1 MVENMK
7 ISKKSDY
14 ALRVLMTLV
23 EHYGQ
28 EPISIREL
36 AKRNAVPK
44 RFLEH
49 IMLDLKS
56 QGWVESLPGKT
67 GGYTLAKRP
76 DEIRMG
82 QVVRFFDNLIA
93 PISCVSLSQ
102 YESCSQEATCRFRRV
117 FLDVR
122 NTTASLMDQAT
133 LSSVFAGKPVLI
145 KEVLDDGFLGGDGI

>member
-1 MVENMK
+1 MR
-7 ISKKSDY
+7 ISKKTDY

-23 EHYGQ
+23 EFYGR

-36 AKRNAVPK
+36 AVQNAVPK

-56 QGWVESLPGKT
+56 QGWVTSLPGKS
-67 GGYTLAKRP
+67 GGYVLSKRP

-82 QVVRFFDNLIA
+82 QVVRYFDNLLA
-93 PISCVSLSQ
+93 PISCVSVNQ
-102 YESCSQEATCRFRRV
+102 YEPCSQEATCRFRRV

-122 NTTASLMDQAT
+122 NTTARLMDNTT
-133 LSSVFAGKPVLI
+133 LAAAFAGQPVLQQEI
-145 KEVLDDGFLGGDGI
+145 FDDVLIGGAGI

>member
-1 MVENMK
+1 MK

-23 EHYGQ
+23 EFYGQ

-56 QGWVESLPGKT
+56 QGWVISLPGKS
-67 GGYTLAKRP
+67 GGYVLSKRP
-76 DEIRMG
+76 EEIRMG
-82 QVVRFFDNLIA
+82 QVVRYFDNLLA
-93 PISCVSLSQ
+93 PISCVSVNQ
-102 YESCSQEATCRFRRV
+102 YEKCSQEAVCRFRRV

-122 NTTASLMDQAT
+122 NTTARLMDAT
-133 LSSVFAGKPVLI
+133 SLAVAFSGLPVRQQEIFEDAL
-145 KEVLDDGFLGGDGI
+145 VGGDGI

>member
-1 MVENMK
+1 MK

-23 EHYGQ
+23 ECYGR

-36 AKRNAVPK
+36 AVRNAVPK

-56 QGWVESLPGKT
+56 QGWVTSLPGKS
-67 GGYTLAKRP
+67 GGYTLSSPPEK
-76 DEIRMG
+76 INMG
-82 QVVRFFDNLIA
+82 QVVRYFDGLLA
-93 PISCVSLSQ
+93 PINCVSLNQ
-102 YESCSQEATCRFRRV
+102 YEKCSQEAVCRFRRV

-122 NTTASLMDQAT
+122 NETARLMDNTNLAAVFRGEPVRSQEVFDET
-133 LSSVFAGKPVLI
+133 LMGGAGI
-145 KEVLDDGFLGGDGI
+145 

>member
-1 MVENMK
+1 MK

-23 EHYGQ
+23 EYYGK

-36 AKRNAVPK
+36 AVRNAVPK

-56 QGWVESLPGKT
+56 QGWVTSLPGKS
-67 GGYTLAKRP
+67 GGYVLSKRP
-76 DEIRMG
+76 EEIRMG
-82 QVVRFFDNLIA
+82 QVVRYFDNLLA
-93 PISCVSLSQ
+93 PISCVSVKQ
-102 YESCSQEATCRFRRV
+102 YEYCSQQSVCRFRRV

-122 NTTASLMDQAT
+122 NTTARLMDNTT
-133 LSSVFAGKPVLI
+133 LAAAFAGSPVEQQEI
-145 KEVLDDGFLGGDGI
+145 FDDALVGGAGI

>member
-1 MVENMK
+1 M
-7 ISKKSDY
+7 S
-14 ALRVLMTLV
+14 LV

-36 AKRNAVPK
+36 AARNAVPK

-56 QGWVESLPGKT
+56 QGWVSSQPGKS
-67 GGYTLAKRP
+67 GGYVLSKRP

-82 QVVRFFDNLIA
+82 QVVRYFDGLLA
-93 PISCVSLSQ
+93 PISCVSVNQ
-102 YESCSQEATCRFRRV
+102 YERCSQDASCRFRRV

-122 NTTASLMDQAT
+122 NETARLMDSMT
-133 LSSVFAGKPVLI
+133 LAAAFAGAPVQQQEIFDEALI
-145 KEVLDDGFLGGDGI
+145 GGAGI

>member
-1 MVENMK
+1 MK

-23 EHYGQ
+23 EFYGQ
-28 EPISIREL
+28 APISIREL

-56 QGWVESLPGKT
+56 QGWVASLPGKA
-67 GGYTLAKRP
+67 GGYFLARRP
-76 DEIRMG
+76 EEIRMG
-82 QVVRFFDNLIA
+82 QVVRYFDNLIA

-102 YESCSQEATCRFRRV
+102 HENCSQEAICKFRRV
-117 FLDVR
+117 FLDIR
-122 NTTASLMDQAT
+122 NQTASMMDQAT
-133 LSSVFAGKPVLI
+133 LSYVFAGKPVQAN
-145 KEVLDDGFLGGDGI
+145 EVWDAGFLGGAGI

>member
-1 MVENMK
+1 MK

-23 EHYGQ
+23 ENYGQ

-36 AKRNAVPK
+36 AERNAVPK

-56 QGWVESLPGKT
+56 QGWVASTPGKA
-67 GGYTLAKRP
+67 GGYILAKRP
-76 DEIRMG
+76 EAIRMG
-82 QVVRFFDNLIA
+82 QVVRYFDNLIA
-93 PISCVSLSQ
+93 PISCVSMSQ
-102 YESCSQEATCRFRRV
+102 YESCTQEATCRFRRV

-133 LSSVFAGKPVLI
+133 LSSVFAGKPVLTR
-145 KEVLDDGFLGGDGI
+145 EVFDDGFLGGDGI

>member
-1 MVENMK
+1 MK

-23 EHYGQ
+23 ENYGR

-36 AKRNAVPK
+36 ADRNAVPK

-56 QGWVESLPGKT
+56 QGWVSSLPGKS
-67 GGYTLAKRP
+67 GGYVLAQRP

-82 QVVRFFDNLIA
+82 QVVRYFDGLIA
-93 PISCVSLSQ
+93 PISCVSVAQ
-102 YESCSQEATCRFRRV
+102 YERCSQEPVCHFRRV

-122 NTTASLMDQAT
+122 NTTARLMDDTT
-133 LSSVFAGKPVLI
+133 LAVAFAGSPVQQQ
-145 KEVLDDGFLGGDGI
+145 EVFDEALVGGAGI

>member
-1 MVENMK
+1 MK

-56 QGWVESLPGKT
+56 QGWVASLPGKA
-67 GGYTLAKRP
+67 GGYFLDKRP

-82 QVVRFFDNLIA
+82 QIVRYFDNLIA
-93 PISCVSLSQ
+93 PIGCVSVNQ
-102 YESCSQEATCRFRRV
+102 HESCSQEATCKFRRV

-122 NTTASLMDQAT
+122 NKTATLMDQAT
-133 LSSVFAGKPVLI
+133 LSSVFAGKPVLAT
-145 KEVLDDGFLGGDGI
+145 EVFDDGFLGGAGI